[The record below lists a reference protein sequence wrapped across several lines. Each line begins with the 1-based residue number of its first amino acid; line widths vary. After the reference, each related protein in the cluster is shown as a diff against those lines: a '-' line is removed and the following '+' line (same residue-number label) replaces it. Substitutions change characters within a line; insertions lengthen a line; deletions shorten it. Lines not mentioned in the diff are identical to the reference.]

1 MNCIDRAHACSLC
14 VAIKYARDC
23 ASPNEYF
30 TAPAFQETTYSCG
43 FLRGTMRSGEI
54 ISVTDI
60 VYIAVQKSRRR
71 SIRPSGSAG

>member
-1 MNCIDRAHACSLC
+1 
-14 VAIKYARDC
+14 
-23 ASPNEYF
+23 
-30 TAPAFQETTYSCG
+30 
-43 FLRGTMRSGEI
+43 MRSGEI